1 MPSPDA
7 HTSDIL
13 ELTESDFRAIM
24 SRYRLPVYWHIR
36 RLVVTHDDAEDATQE
51 TFIRLFR
58 SRGSYRG
65 DCPLTAWIYRLA
77 THEALRVLGR
87 RNRREVSLDDEESA
101 VRSIPAD
108 DYTDYSDL
116 EAVRLQRAILS
127 LPPKQQLVFNLRYY
141 DEMPYD
147 EVARV
152 ADCAPA
158 AAKANYHHAKERV
171 LAYLRT
177 HE

>member
-1 MPSPDA
+1 MPRPDE
-7 HTSDIL
+7 HTSGVP
-13 ELTESDFRAIM
+13 ELTEAGFRTLMA
-24 SRYRLPVYWHIR
+24 RYRLPVYWHIR

-58 SRGSYRG
+58 SRDSYRG
-65 DCPLTAWIYRLA
+65 DCSLTAWIYRLA
-77 THEALRVLGR
+77 THEALRILGR
-87 RNRREVSLDDEESA
+87 RNRCEVSLDDEESA

-116 EAVRLQRAILS
+116 EAVRLQHAILS

-152 ADCAPA
+152 SDSTPT
-158 AAKANYHHAKERV
+158 AAKANYHHAKERI